1 MLKYI
6 RDEYTYLVGFYTLD
20 ACTETTRDTPEIC
33 KIFLC
38 LRNVLIEAFHM
49 YSLQKHVQVTLKHRY
64 VNVFLS
70 RYSGS
75 ENKNKEEE
83 LYTIFF
89 TNLTNFI
96 ASLSAELLSKHQ
108 LMFPDH

>member
-1 MLKYI
+1 MNTLTWLDFIHWMHVLKQH
-6 RDEYTYLVGFYTLD
+6 V
-20 ACTETTRDTPEIC
+20 TPQKYVKC

-38 LRNVLIEAFHM
+38 LTNVLIEAFHV
-49 YSLQKHVQVTLKHRY
+49 YSPQKHVQVTLKHRY